1 MDYTVAVFT
10 CQPIEQRLFV
20 SRHGSLVNKTPIAF
34 IKVECFLA
42 GDRLTRVTVPCDQS
56 ELVKVLDDEGVGGS
70 FHWSTM
76 HYVPWSGNERVD
88 SYSKYDYAAIVCG
101 VDEKSLGALQLMGV
115 TRTHPAGRE

>member
-1 MDYTVAVFT
+1 MEYAVAVFT

-42 GDRLTRVTVPCDQS
+42 GDRLTKVTVC
-56 ELVKVLDDEGVGGS
+56 
-70 FHWSTM
+70 
-76 HYVPWSGNERVD
+76 PWSGNERVD
-88 SYSKYDYAAIVCG
+88 SYSKYDYAANVCG
-101 VDEKSLGALQLMGV
+101 VDKKSLGALQLMGV